1 MAGNLIHHVLKERH
15 ARIEAG
21 LAGAIEIDLDS
32 DLCFQGI
39 SFYPSLAFGHGD
51 SKVIS
56 RHMPEKCLRALY
68 LL

>member
-1 MAGNLIHHVLKERH
+1 MAERK
-15 ARIEAG
+15 ARVERNTLETQITV
-21 LAGAIEIDLDS
+21 EIDLDG